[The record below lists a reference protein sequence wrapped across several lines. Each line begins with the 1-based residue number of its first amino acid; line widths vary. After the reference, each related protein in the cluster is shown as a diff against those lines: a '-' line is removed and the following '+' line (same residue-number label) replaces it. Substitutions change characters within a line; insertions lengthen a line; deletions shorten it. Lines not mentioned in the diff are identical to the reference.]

1 MTSEKHPLSL
11 EQQLCFSIYACSRE
25 MTKMYRP
32 ILQELELTYPQYL
45 VMLVLWE
52 HEKMNVKDLGKE
64 LFLDSGTLTPLLKRL
79 EEAGLVER
87 IRSKADERKVEIS
100 LTAQG
105 QNLKEEAQ
113 RVPEFMLKT
122 SGLSREDFERL
133 NQEFRSLLKKLTSL

>member
-1 MTSEKHPLSL
+1 MHSDKHPLSL

-122 SGLSREDFERL
+122 SGLSRQDFERL

>member
-1 MTSEKHPLSL
+1 MNSDKNPLSL

-25 MTKMYRP
+25 MTKLYRP
-32 ILQELELTYPQYL
+32 ILQELDLTYPQYL

-52 HEKMNVKDLGKE
+52 HKKLSVKDLGKE
-64 LFLDSGTLTPLLKRL
+64 LLLDSGTLTPLLKRL

-105 QNLKEEAQ
+105 QNLKEEAH

-122 SGLSREDFERL
+122 SGLSREDFGRL

>member
-1 MTSEKHPLSL
+1 
-11 EQQLCFSIYACSRE
+11 
-25 MTKMYRP
+25 
-32 ILQELELTYPQYL
+32 
-45 VMLVLWE
+45 MLVLWE

-122 SGLSREDFERL
+122 SGLSRQDFERL